1 MIGFL
6 RGNIAGYN
14 NARLYL
20 DVNGVG
26 YEINITEGIASEL
39 PPVGTE
45 IKVYTHLVF
54 KEDDIR
60 LFGFLR
66 EDDLAI
72 FKQLIQ
78 VSGIGP
84 KGAQS
89 ILSVLSPDD
98 LRFAILAGDSKAI
111 SKAPGIGVK
120 TAQRVIIDLKD
131 KLSLEDT
138 FEHAFN
144 EGGKVKTLQPENSG
158 IREEAIEALTALGYS
173 SSDAYRAVRAADDG
187 TITDSNLLLKAA
199 LKNI

>member
-6 RGNIAGYN
+6 RGTIEGYD
-14 NARLYL
+14 NAHLYL

-26 YEINITEGIASEL
+26 YEVNITEGIASEL
-39 PPVGTE
+39 PPIGDE
-45 IKVYTHLVF
+45 LKVYTHLVF

-66 EDDLAI
+66 KDDLSI

-84 KGAQS
+84 KGAQA
-89 ILSVLSPDD
+89 ILSVLSPDE
-98 LRFAILAGDSKAI
+98 LRFAILAGDAKAI
-111 SKAPGIGVK
+111 AKAPGVGAK

-131 KLSLEDT
+131 KISLEDT

-144 EGGKVKTLQPENSG
+144 AGGKVEPPAPETSG
-158 IREEAIEALTALGYS
+158 AREEAIEALTALGYS
-173 SSDAYRAVRAADDG
+173 SSDAYKAVRAADDG

-199 LKNI
+199 LKYI